1 MNSKLKQLKQKS
13 KRWGYHVLIAIDQLC
28 NALTGGGADETFSS
42 RCYRRAVLADKPK
55 ARWRFWFRFVNA
67 LFRDPKHCQ
76 TAYESELKRRQY
88 PEDFEVI

>member
-1 MNSKLKQLKQKS
+1 MSKQKS
-13 KRWGYHVLIAIDQLC
+13 KFKRWCYHVLIATDQWL
-28 NALTGGGADETFSS
+28 NAFTGGGADETFSS

-55 ARWRFWFRFVNA
+55 KRWRFWFKFVNA

-88 PEDFEVI
+88 PEDFEAI

>member
-1 MNSKLKQLKQKS
+1 MHKKS
-13 KRWGYHVLIAIDQLC
+13 KFKTWGYHVLIAIDQLC

-42 RCYRRAVLADKPK
+42 RCYRHAVLADKPK

-67 LFRDPKHCQ
+67 LFCDPKHCQ

-88 PEDFEVI
+88 PDDFELS